1 MSATEGRV
9 LVIIPAAGSGSR
21 FGGDIPKQFL
31 ALAGKPLIQ
40 HVVER
45 FLLDD
50 QVSRVIVPIAE
61 ALVTTVEPMPRVQFV
76 AGGATRQ
83 QSVTL
88 GLAAAG
94 KDVGDVVAVHDAV
107 RPFFSRETFHAAVA
121 AAHEH
126 GAAFPALPVADTI
139 HVLDGDKVMMTPD
152 RRFLFGAQT
161 PQCFRT
167 EVLREVLARAAREGD
182 DASDEVGLA
191 AKYGFDVRAV
201 PGDSLN
207 FKITRP
213 EDLAMA
219 ERVIAEWGNEGSQ
232 S

>member
-1 MSATEGRV
+1 MSATGGRV

-21 FGGDIPKQFL
+21 FGGDIPKQFR
-31 ALAGKPLIQ
+31 ALAGKPLLQ
-40 HVVER
+40 HVIER
-45 FLLDD
+45 FMLDD

-61 ALVTTVEPMPRVQFV
+61 ALLRTVEPMPRVQFV

-94 KDVGDVVAVHDAV
+94 DDVDDIIAVHDAV
-107 RPFFSRETFHAAVA
+107 RPFFSSETFHAAVA
-121 AAHEH
+121 AAREH

-139 HVLDGDKVMMTPD
+139 HVLDGDKVVMTPD

>member
-1 MSATEGRV
+1 MSAGRV
-9 LVIIPAAGSGSR
+9 LVIVPAAGSGSR
-21 FGGDIPKQFL
+21 FGGEIPKQFRT
-31 ALAGKPLIQ
+31 LAGKPLLQ

-50 QVSRVIVPIAE
+50 AVSHVIVPIAE
-61 ALVTTVEPMPRVQFV
+61 ALVATVKAMPRVQFV

-83 QSVTL
+83 QSVAL

-94 KDVGDVVAVHDAV
+94 EDDGDVVAVHDAV
-107 RPFFSRETFHAAVA
+107 RPFFSIETFHAAVA
-121 AAHEH
+121 AAREH

-139 HVLDGDKVMMTPD
+139 HVLDGDKVVLTPD
-152 RRFLFGAQT
+152 RRFLAAAQT

-167 EVLREVLARAAREGD
+167 DVLREVLARAAREGD

-207 FKITRP
+207 FKITRS
-213 EDLAMA
+213 EDLVMA
-219 ERVIAEWGNEGSQ
+219 ERVIAEWG
-232 S
+232 